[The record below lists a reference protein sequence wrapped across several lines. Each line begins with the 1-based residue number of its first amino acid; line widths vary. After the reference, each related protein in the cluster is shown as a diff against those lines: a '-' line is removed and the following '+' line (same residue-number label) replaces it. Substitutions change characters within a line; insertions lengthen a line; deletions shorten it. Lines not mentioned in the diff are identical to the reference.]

1 MLNNTTHRM
10 CVCAYRWFMSKIQR
24 VSLYTWQEMF
34 IFFSLFRMFNP
45 LPIRNQSAIDVRKKI
60 SIYDVYASISRHNV
74 RRDKVPQMALLNWSW
89 FIAIA
94 YCLIIIDC
102 NRLRNAHVFGMS
114 LQINE
119 KNQTNRIVIWH
130 LKNHLNISVGR
141 TYERRQASFRK
152 FKIWIMCDQ

>member
-1 MLNNTTHRM
+1 MIICNPLIMLNNTTHRM

-74 RRDKVPQMALLNWSW
+74 RRESLKWHFSIEVDLLRSLIVWSSS
-89 FIAIA
+89 IAIDSEMLTFLA
-94 YCLIIIDC
+94 WACKLTKRIKQIA
-102 NRLRNAHVFGMS
+102 LWFG
-114 LQINE
+114 
-119 KNQTNRIVIWH
+119 T
-130 LKNHLNISVGR
+130 
-141 TYERRQASFRK
+141 
-152 FKIWIMCDQ
+152 